1 MGIIKAVTTAV
12 GGALADQWLEA
23 VEPDD
28 MGDRTVFVRGVQVRR
43 GKGSNTKGSSD
54 IVSDGSVIHVYP
66 NQFMMLVDGGKIV
79 DYTAEEGY
87 YKVSHSSMPSMFN
100 GQFGEALKESFNRIR
115 FGGVT
120 PGAQKV
126 YYVNLQ
132 EIKGI
137 KFGTRNPVNYFDNFY
152 NAELFLRAHGT
163 YSIKV
168 TDPIKFYA
176 EVIPKNADHVEIDSI
191 NEQYLSEFL
200 EALQTSINQMSADGT
215 RISYV
220 TSRSRELGQ
229 YMAQTLDEEWT
240 RMRGMEIQAV
250 GIDSITYDEDS
261 QNLLNLRN
269 RGALMSDPSIREGYV
284 QTTIAEGLKNAGSN
298 DSGAMAGFMGM
309 GMGMQMG
316 GGFMGA
322 ASNTNMQQMQM
333 NQAPGQMPGNTGM
346 PGMGG
351 HPTGGQPA
359 GNQPMGGQP
368 AGGQPMGGQPMGN
381 LSMGNQPSG
390 VQPAGSQWAV
400 PNQMAGMQPGSAGMA
415 GQMPGT
421 QPGSAW
427 TCPGCGTSNTG
438 KFCGECGHPRPDTP
452 WTCACGNINT
462 GKFCSE
468 CGKPRP

>member
-250 GIDSITYDEDS
+250 GIASITYDEES
-261 QNLLNLRN
+261 QNLINLRN
-269 RGALMSDPSIREGYV
+269 RGAMMSDPSIREGYV

-333 NQAPGQMPGNTGM
+333 NQAPGQMSGNTGM

-351 HPTGGQPA
+351 HHTGGQPA
-359 GNQPMGGQP
+359 GNQPME
-368 AGGQPMGGQPMGN
+368 GQPMGN
-381 LSMGNQPSG
+381 QPMGNQPSG

-452 WTCACGNINT
+452 WTCACGNMNT

>member
-168 TDPIKFYA
+168 TDPIKFYS

-250 GIDSITYDEDS
+250 GIASITYDEES
-261 QNLLNLRN
+261 QNLINLRN
-269 RGALMSDPSIREGYV
+269 RGAMMSDPSIREGYV

-346 PGMGG
+346 
-351 HPTGGQPA
+351 TG
-359 GNQPMGGQP
+359 
-368 AGGQPMGGQPMGN
+368 MGGQPMGN
-381 LSMGNQPSG
+381 QPMGNQPSG